1 MLDKDELRR
10 IRPFTEKAEID
21 KAFHTL
27 EGILKGIYIDK
38 EINKTEIDE
47 LSAWCAN
54 YISYLDRQPFSE
66 VIPLIEKALEDG
78 KLTEDEIEDLK
89 WFIGNLITKNKYYD
103 IVTSD
108 IQRLEGIIHGIL
120 ADNEINNSE
129 IECLKQWLLD
139 NEHLIGVY
147 PFDEIEATLVG
158 ITEDGIVTEEERN
171 YLKVFLSQFINY
183 KESYTINKD
192 EIEELKKKI
201 HIAGVCTLN
210 AIIEF
215 EGKTFCFTGSSKRV
229 KRAELNQII
238 ESNGGKYKDN
248 VLNDT
253 DFLIVG
259 SEGNPCWAFSC
270 YGRKVEK
277 AMQQRKNGS
286 KICIINEID
295 FWDALVE

>member
-1 MLDKDELRR
+1 MLDKSELKR

-38 EINKTEIDE
+38 VINKTEIDE

-54 YISYLDRQPFSE
+54 YISYIDRQQFSE

-103 IVTSD
+103 VVTSD

-120 ADNEINNSE
+120 ADNEINNAE
-129 IECLKQWLLD
+129 IECLKQWLLE

-158 ITEDGIVTEEERN
+158 ITEDGIVTDEERD
-171 YLKVFLSQFINY
+171 YLKVFLSQFIDY
-183 KESYTINKD
+183 KESYTIDKE
-192 EIEELKKKI
+192 EIAELKKTI
-201 HIAGVCTLN
+201 HVAGVCSLN
-210 AIIEF
+210 AVIEF
-215 EGKTFCFTGSSKRV
+215 DGRIFCFTGTSKKV
-229 KRAELNQII
+229 KRSELCKII
-238 ESNGGKYKDN
+238 ENNGGRYKDT

-253 DFLIVG
+253 DYLIVG

-277 AMQQRKNGS
+277 AMQQRKIGS
-286 KICIINEID
+286 KICIVNEID